1 LRGNRHSPQTT
12 AVTANTIT
20 PPRRWL
26 PCFSSQVY
34 YAALFADWLQG
45 PYLYRLYEQYGYLQQ
60 QIAALYAIG
69 YVAAMVS
76 GPLLGGM

>member
-1 LRGNRHSPQTT
+1 MRATIQTFT
-12 AVTANTIT
+12 KFVQSTLHVV
-20 PPRRWL
+20 PKP
-26 PCFSSQVY
+26 QVY
-34 YAALFADWLQG
+34 YCALFADWLQG

-60 QIAALYAIG
+60 QIAALYAVG